1 MKHSTY
7 GLGLVVPV
15 VSAVSLALTVS
26 WATQTSQ
33 STEDPQPAA
42 VPAAVQAQLTQA
54 LLDLE
59 RAHERIDELE
69 MELALVQAQRF
80 AEQQTF
86 QDWLQFVS
94 TIKPDLAPLV
104 LPGGLVA
111 SGSEP
116 AAEPEPIPKDPALVR
131 GEEMLI
137 SLRNLFKTEGLFAYD
152 LLTAG
157 RVHDGAVGPV
167 VFRLLDDR
175 GRLAGSISAQRLRLE
190 AGRAGQTVTMVLESC
205 EERRAGMV
213 SAFAEM
219 RLPFVRVDP
228 AQWIAKLP
236 ELFRADDLGKT
247 LVESKWDKEALRAR
261 LNGLLKLDAAAG
273 YLQLKAL
280 DGVSGEHLIGVDL
293 SEMDAAGR
301 LSRHLFA
308 DSLRIAFLDRGVVL
322 EMFGCVSMRGGVKT
336 PFPGGTHRVYL
347 PTADQTEWRAAQL
360 PGIPVG
366 QPKESPAPE
375 R

>member
-131 GEEMLI
+131 GE
-137 SLRNLFKTEGLFAYD
+137 
-152 LLTAG
+152 
-157 RVHDGAVGPV
+157 
-167 VFRLLDDR
+167 
-175 GRLAGSISAQRLRLE
+175 
-190 AGRAGQTVTMVLESC
+190 
-205 EERRAGMV
+205 
-213 SAFAEM
+213 
-219 RLPFVRVDP
+219 
-228 AQWIAKLP
+228 
-236 ELFRADDLGKT
+236 
-247 LVESKWDKEALRAR
+247 
-261 LNGLLKLDAAAG
+261 
-273 YLQLKAL
+273 
-280 DGVSGEHLIGVDL
+280 
-293 SEMDAAGR
+293 
-301 LSRHLFA
+301 
-308 DSLRIAFLDRGVVL
+308 
-322 EMFGCVSMRGGVKT
+322 
-336 PFPGGTHRVYL
+336 
-347 PTADQTEWRAAQL
+347 
-360 PGIPVG
+360 
-366 QPKESPAPE
+366 
-375 R
+375 

>member
-1 MKHSTY
+1 MKPSSY
-7 GLGLVVPV
+7 AIG
-15 VSAVSLALTVS
+15 LALSFALTLAAS
-26 WATQTSQ
+26 LLTQDSKG
-33 STEDPQPAA
+33 PADSGD
-42 VPAAVQAQLTQA
+42 AQLAQA
-54 LLDLE
+54 LADLE
-59 RAHERIDELE
+59 RAHARIDELE

-94 TIKPDLAPLV
+94 TIKPDLAPLI

-116 AAEPEPIPKDPALVR
+116 EAEVEPIPKDPALVR

-137 SLRNLFKTEGLFAYD
+137 SLRNLFKTEGLYAYD

-157 RVHDGAVGPV
+157 RLHDGAVGPV

-190 AGRAGQTVTMVLESC
+190 AGRAGQTVTMVLESG

-228 AQWIAKLP
+228 VPWIAKLP
-236 ELFRADDLGKT
+236 ELFRADDLGKP
-247 LVESKWDKEALRAR
+247 LVESKWDKDALRAR

-273 YLQLKAL
+273 YLQVKAL
-280 DGVSGEHLIGVDL
+280 DGVSGDHLVGVDL
-293 SEMDAAGR
+293 SEMDSSGR

-322 EMFGCVSMRGGVKT
+322 ELFGCVSMRGGVKT
-336 PFPGGTHRVYL
+336 PFPGGTHRVFL
-347 PTADQTEWRAAQL
+347 PSADQVEWKAAQL
-360 PGIPVG
+360 PGIPPGV
-366 QPKESPAPE
+366 PKESPAPE